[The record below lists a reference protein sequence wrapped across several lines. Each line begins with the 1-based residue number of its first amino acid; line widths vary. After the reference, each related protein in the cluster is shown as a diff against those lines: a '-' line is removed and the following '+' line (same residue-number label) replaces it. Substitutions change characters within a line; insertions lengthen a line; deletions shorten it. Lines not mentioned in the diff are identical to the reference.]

1 MTENGPSAEAPLPAE
16 LSEIVRRP
24 SVRNLMISRACGSS
38 GAVILAIA
46 MGVLV
51 FDITGSKADL
61 GLVGLAEFLPTFLLV
76 LWAGSLADRVDR
88 RKMAALGYFAEGA
101 VALTIGW
108 YVTTEPT
115 SIGLLLLLTAAYG
128 VARGFVNPASRA
140 LPANVVPRHEL
151 PRLIPALSM
160 TWQISSFA
168 APLIAS
174 AVYGWSPSAT
184 FFALAA
190 LDIVAGITIYSVKLH
205 SEQVPSTER
214 PNISAAFD
222 GLRLVRRN
230 PLLRAAIGLDL
241 FAVLLGGVI
250 ALAPAIVD
258 ELLGQPENTAFWM
271 RSAGGLG
278 AGVTAFALAMRPLR
292 RKVGLRL
299 LQTVAVFGVLTIFV
313 AFSRSLV
320 LTLAL
325 FAGLAAA
332 DMVSVFVRATIVPL
346 ATPDS
351 LRGRVVAVE
360 AVFIGAS
367 NELGAAESGF
377 TAEWFGLG
385 PAIVVSGIATIV
397 VVLVFAAWTPELRR
411 LDNFDEIQESE

>member
-1 MTENGPSAEAPLPAE
+1 MTLPDPSTGPAE

-51 FDITGSKADL
+51 FDITGNKADL
-61 GLVGLAEFLPTFLLV
+61 GLVGLMEFLPTFLLV
-76 LWAGSLADRVDR
+76 LWAGSLADRLDR
-88 RKMAALGYFAEGA
+88 RKMAALGYLAEGA

-108 YVTTEPT
+108 YVTTDPT
-115 SIGLLLLLTAAYG
+115 SIGFLLALTAAYG

-140 LPANVVPRHEL
+140 LPANVVPKSEL

-168 APLIAS
+168 APLLAS
-174 AVYGWSPSAT
+174 IIYGWSPSAT

-190 LDIVAGITIYSVKLH
+190 LDVIAAITIFSVKLH
-205 SEQVPSTER
+205 NDQVPNTGR
-214 PNISAAFD
+214 PSMKDALS
-222 GLRLVRRN
+222 GLRLVRSN

-258 ELLGQPENTAFWM
+258 ELLGTPEHTAFWM

-278 AGVTAFALAMRPLR
+278 AGLTAFALALRPLR
-292 RKVGLRL
+292 HKVGLRL
-299 LQTVAVFGVLTIFV
+299 LQSVGLFGVLTIFV
-313 AFSRSLV
+313 AFSRSIV
-320 LTLAL
+320 ITLFL

-377 TAEWFGLG
+377 TSEWFGLA
-385 PAIVVSGIATIV
+385 PAILVSGIATIV

-411 LDNFDEIQESE
+411 LDNFDEIVEAADP